1 MAPTWLPRL
10 ERIKPTFTAL
20 AAPAN
25 PIQRHTADDERAM
38 TSDKM
43 VLRAQMRALRRNL
56 SEATPDAA
64 RSLADH
70 PAALPTGAEVA
81 LYRAMGSEMDVE
93 PLARTL
99 LRQGRRLSLPVVVRR
114 DEAMIFRRWTPDDP
128 LEPDMA
134 GCPAPLPL
142 AETVVPD
149 LVIVP
154 LLAFDDTGARL
165 GQGGGHY
172 DRTLAQLRRNT
183 EVLAIGLAY
192 AGQRLDRLP
201 IEAHDQALDGIL
213 TESGYIPARK
223 V

>member
-25 PIQRHTADDERAM
+25 PIHRHMADYERAM
-38 TSDKM
+38 TSDKT
-43 VLRAQMRALRRNL
+43 VLRAQMRALRRTL
-56 SEATPDAA
+56 SEAYPAA
-64 RSLADH
+64 AQQLADH
-70 PAALPTGAEVA
+70 AASLPAGTEIAI
-81 LYRAMGSEMDVE
+81 YRAMGSEVEVE

-99 LRQGRRLSLPVVVRR
+99 LRQGRRLCLPVVIRR
-114 DEAMIFRRWTPDDP
+114 DEAMIFRRWTPGDP

-142 AETVVPD
+142 AETVLPD

-165 GQGGGHY
+165 GQGGGYY
-172 DRTLAQLRRNT
+172 DRTLAQLRRSST
-183 EVLAIGLAY
+183 VLAIGLAY

-201 IEAHDQALDGIL
+201 TEAHDQGLDGIL
-213 TESGYIPARK
+213 TETGYIPARK

>member
-1 MAPTWLPRL
+1 M
-10 ERIKPTFTAL
+10 
-20 AAPAN
+20 
-25 PIQRHTADDERAM
+25 ADDERAM
-38 TSDKM
+38 TSDKT
-43 VLRAQMRALRRNL
+43 VLRAQMRALRRSL

-70 PAALPTGAEVA
+70 SAALPAGAEVA
-81 LYRAMGSEMDVE
+81 LYRAMGSEIEAE
-93 PLARTL
+93 PLAAMM
-99 LRQGRRLSLPVVVRR
+99 LRQGRRLSLPVVIRR
-114 DEAMIFRRWTPDDP
+114 DEAMIFRRWTPGDP

-142 AETVVPD
+142 ADTVVPN

-154 LLAFDDTGARL
+154 LLAFDETGARL

-183 EVLAIGLAY
+183 AVVAIGLAY